1 VFERFTRDEVSSWV
15 WWPATMLL
23 VVLVVLTFPGENRA
37 IDQRREAAATRAWSL
52 TTGTIAPTLEDVSA
66 APLAGEASAGLAAVV
81 ADRVLADAWT
91 DTVRI
96 WAADST
102 LLWSSAAND
111 PVGSAGGLNDDEI
124 TRALADITRA
134 DQVVSERDLD
144 GRPADATFSAYVP
157 FVLGG
162 DIVAAQLE
170 VADATLL
177 GEVRGDWL
185 GYRIVFGLA
194 ALLALAFAIG
204 SMREPLA
211 RIGVGVPFYPTSLP
225 PATDVIEMDR
235 RLDLERAG
243 GNARERVAHM
253 EARLRESEELRLRA
267 EGELQRALSQ
277 LANRSGRPTR
287 SVIPRS
293 TAEGTD
299 PRSALADEPLAAA
312 AEPVTAGTSSTAEP
326 VSEMPAGPSPD
337 TAEPAAE
344 VPARSKR
351 ASEKPAAE
359 KPAAEKPAAESPAT
373 ERPATEAP
381 TRERPARTK
390 PAADV
395 PDGTPASPAAGAS
408 EGLTLVP
415 PLAQPPAPAPTPPKR
430 PRRIEPAPTAARA
443 ASDATPPAEPS
454 PPREADRE
462 SGEAR
467 RTTERI
473 HPSRRRRA
481 AASTWEP
488 TSGRRAPEGSRDG
501 DGDIVVVPDP
511 TPRPASGRPASPPVV
526 LPPSETIEA
535 TDGEAREVL
544 ERLVDPVAAA
554 VVPAA
559 DPSVLR
565 AKLARTAALKKP
577 GSRERLADDPTDA

>member
-1 VFERFTRDEVSSWV
+1 MFERFTRDEVSSWV
-15 WWPATMLL
+15 WWPATMVL

-37 IDQRREAAATRAWSL
+37 IDQRREAAATRAWRL
-52 TTGTIAPTLEDVSA
+52 TTGTIAPALDRVAA
-66 APLAGEASAGLAAVV
+66 APIADEASGRLAAVV

-102 LLWSSAAND
+102 LLWSSAADD

-124 TRALADITRA
+124 IRALADITRA

-185 GYRIVFGLA
+185 GSRIVLGLA
-194 ALLALAFAIG
+194 ALVTLTFAIG

-211 RIGVGVPFYPTSLP
+211 RIGVGVPFYRTSLP
-225 PATDVIEMDR
+225 PATDVIEVDR

-243 GNARERVAHM
+243 ASARERVAHM

-277 LANRSGRPTR
+277 LATQPGRPTR

-293 TAEGTD
+293 TPEGTAPEAPVPD
-299 PRSALADEPLAAA
+299 QPVAATTARPSTVGTPTTEKPAREKPADEVLATEKPAREKPADEVLAPPPPAAA
-312 AEPVTAGTSSTAEP
+312 APDAI
-326 VSEMPAGPSPD
+326 PA
-337 TAEPAAE
+337 
-344 VPARSKR
+344 
-351 ASEKPAAE
+351 
-359 KPAAEKPAAESPAT
+359 
-373 ERPATEAP
+373 
-381 TRERPARTK
+381 
-390 PAADV
+390 
-395 PDGTPASPAAGAS
+395 ASPAAGAS
-408 EGLTLVP
+408 DGLTLVP
-415 PLAQPPAPAPTPPKR
+415 PLGEPTAPADTPAPKR
-430 PRRIEPAPTAARA
+430 PRRIERGPAAARPGSA
-443 ASDATPPAEPS
+443 DVTPHAEPPPPAEADS
-454 PPREADRE
+454 EAGEDRRN
-462 SGEAR
+462 S
-467 RTTERI
+467 ERI
-473 HPSRRRRA
+473 HPSRRPPA
-481 AASTWEP
+481 AAAKWEST
-488 TSGRRAPEGSRDG
+488 SRQVPERSSDRDV
-501 DGDIVVVPDP
+501 VVVPEP
-511 TPRPASGRPASPPVV
+511 TRAETPSAPAVSTPIVI
-526 LPPSETIEA
+526 PPSETIEA